1 MKKSFFFFMVLCFCR
16 NALSAQHCP
25 FDGSA
30 MIVIKVIDKNGHPIT
45 DLKSAILLYEIDNPR
60 ADSCTYAQGR
70 LSVPFREPKQSLIE
84 KYNNTW
90 KSWATRYSGDCSFME
105 PGHYAVVLNQA
116 QAHCML
122 KNETWFT
129 YVERNFEIRLQ
140 KADSL
145 KVLASVSRENIYSLC
160 TSAGKW
166 SRIAPLEIKLDD

>member
-1 MKKSFFFFMVLCFCR
+1 MKKPFTLFAIICFFG
-16 NALSAQHCP
+16 NAISAQHCP

-30 MIVIKVIDKNGHPIT
+30 MIVIKVSDKNGKPIT
-45 DLKSAILLYEIDNPR
+45 DLKSGIVLYEIDNSR

-70 LSVPFREPKQSLIE
+70 LSVLFREPKESLIE

-129 YVERNFEIRLQ
+129 YVERSFEIRLQ
-140 KADSL
+140 KADSMKPL
-145 KVLASVSRENIYSLC
+145 VSVSRENIYSLC

-166 SRIAPLEIKLDD
+166 SRIAALEIRLGD

>member
-1 MKKSFFFFMVLCFCR
+1 MKK
-16 NALSAQHCP
+16 ALTLSILSLLLQPDISAQHCP

-30 MIVIKVIDKNGHPIT
+30 MIVIKIIDKNGNPVT
-45 DLKSAILLYEIDNPR
+45 DLKSTVLLYEIDNPR

-70 LSVPFREPKQSLIE
+70 LMVPFREPKQSLIE

-90 KSWATRYSGDCSFME
+90 KTWATSFSSDCSFML

-129 YVERNFEIRLQ
+129 YVERNFEIRVQ
-140 KADSL
+140 KADTL
-145 KVLASVSRENIYSLC
+145 KTLISVSRENIYSLC
-160 TSAGKW
+160 TNAGKW
-166 SRIAPLEIKLDD
+166 SRIAALEIRLDD

>member
-1 MKKSFFFFMVLCFCR
+1 MKKFFIFFAAIFFFGNVI
-16 NALSAQHCP
+16 SAQHCP

-30 MIVIKVIDKNGHPIT
+30 MIVIKVTDKNGKPVT
-45 DLKSAILLYEIDNPR
+45 DLKSSILLYEMDNPR
-60 ADSCTYAQGR
+60 ADSCTYAAGR
-70 LSVPFREPKQSLIE
+70 LSVPFKEPKQSLIE

-90 KSWATRYSGDCSFME
+90 KSWATRYSSDCSFME

-140 KADSL
+140 KADSV
-145 KVLASVSRENIYSLC
+145 KTLANVSRENIYSLC

-166 SRIAPLEIKLDD
+166 SRIAALEIKLAD

>member
-1 MKKSFFFFMVLCFCR
+1 MKKSAILLLASYFFG
-16 NALSAQHCP
+16 NAIIAQHCP

-30 MIVIKVIDKNGHPIT
+30 MIVIKVTDKNGKPVT
-45 DLKSAILLYEIDNPR
+45 DLKSSIILSEIDNPR
-60 ADSCTYAQGR
+60 ADSCTYAEGR
-70 LSVPFREPKQSLIE
+70 LSVPFKEPKQSLIE

-90 KSWATRYSGDCSFME
+90 KSWATRYSSDCSFME

-140 KADSL
+140 KAGSI
-145 KVLASVSRENIYSLC
+145 KTLANVSRENIYSLC

-166 SRIAPLEIKLDD
+166 SRIAAIEIKLDD